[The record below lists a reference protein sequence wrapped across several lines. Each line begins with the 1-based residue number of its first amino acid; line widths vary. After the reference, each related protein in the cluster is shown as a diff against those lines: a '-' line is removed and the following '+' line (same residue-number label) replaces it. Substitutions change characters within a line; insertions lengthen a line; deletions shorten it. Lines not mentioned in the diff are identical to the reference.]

1 MSQRWTERW
10 TEVDHPTLH
19 RGHDM
24 AKLTARQV
32 ATLAPGKYNDGG
44 GLWLAVSRSGSRK
57 WFLRVTV
64 NGQRR
69 EMGLGSVTDTSL
81 KEARDKAAQA
91 RQQAAQG
98 IDPISARSQVESTT
112 PTFTQSAARF
122 ILTKRREWSNRK
134 HARQWAATIRTY
146 VKPVI
151 GSKPVD
157 AITTEDV
164 LTILKP
170 LWTTRTE
177 TAKRVQGRI
186 ENILDYA
193 AALKWRDQSNPA
205 RWRGHLDKLL
215 SSPVKVKR
223 QANGGTT
230 RHHPAMA
237 YTEVPGFM
245 VELRQLGSVS
255 ALALEFTILTATR
268 TNEVLLATW
277 QEVDQEAAIWTIPAS
292 RTKARREHR
301 VPLTE
306 AALAI
311 LRRVPRVSGNPYIFI
326 GARQGRPLSNMA
338 MLQVMR
344 GMGYGVGGDR
354 GDYVP
359 HGFRS
364 SFRDWSGEVSSHPRD
379 VCEMALGHV
388 IESKVEAAYRRGDL
402 FEKRRRMMSEWA
414 EWCGKGA
421 ADNVVDLHPRQQ
433 ATA

>member
-1 MSQRWTERW
+1 
-10 TEVDHPTLH
+10 
-19 RGHDM
+19 M

-44 GLWLAVSRSGSRK
+44 GLWLAVSNSGSRK
-57 WFLRVTV
+57 WFMRVTI
-64 NGQRR
+64 NGKRR
-69 EMGLGSVTDTSL
+69 EMGLGSLTDTSL

-91 RQQAAQG
+91 RTQAAQG
-98 IDPISARSQVESTT
+98 IDPIEAKGQIGTAV
-112 PTFTQSAARF
+112 PIFTSAAAQF
-122 ILTKRREWSNRK
+122 IRSKRREWSNHK
-134 HARQWAATIRTY
+134 HARQWPATLKTY
-146 VKPVI
+146 ARPVI

-164 LTILKP
+164 LLILKP
-170 LWTTRTE
+170 LWGTRTE

-186 ENILDYA
+186 ESILDYA
-193 AALKWRDQSNPA
+193 SAMKWRDQSNPA

-215 SSPVKVKR
+215 PSAVKVKK
-223 QANGGTT
+223 QQNGGTA
-230 RHHPAMA
+230 RHHPAMS
-237 YTEVPGFM
+237 YTEVPAF
-245 VELRQLGSVS
+245 VAELQQRGSVS

-268 TNEVLLATW
+268 TSEATLATW
-277 QEVDQEAAIWTIPAS
+277 PEVDLEAAIWTIPAS

-306 AALAI
+306 AAMAV
-311 LRRVPRVSGNPYIFI
+311 LRRVPRVEGNNHIFI

-338 MLQVMR
+338 MLQLMR
-344 GMGYGVGGDR
+344 GMGYGVNGDR

-364 SFRDWSGEVSSHPRD
+364 SFRDWSGEVSSFPRD

-402 FEKRRRMMSEWA
+402 FEKRRRMMEEWSA
-414 EWCGKGA
+414 WCGKGEA
-421 ADNVVDLHPRQQ
+421 NNVIGIHSRQQ
-433 ATA
+433 AETTQTTRCSAAELPVY